1 MTVKEDLPTPTI
13 LVIDDS
19 AEHLELVRRILTA
32 RGCRVLVAADAETGL
47 QLAVEQPPDVFVI
60 DLGLPDIDG
69 QTLIGRL
76 RHMAMFA
83 DTPIIACTAWPEE
96 TARSMVEMYGCTDY
110 ISKPIRIAD
119 FADRITS
126 YLHR

>member
-1 MTVKEDLPTPTI
+1 MATEDRPAPSI
-13 LVIDDS
+13 LVIDDN
-19 AEHLELVRRILTA
+19 AEHLELVRRTLTA
-32 RGCRVLVAADAETGL
+32 RGYQVFLAANGETGL
-47 QLAVEQPPDVFVI
+47 QQAIEQQPDVLVI
-60 DLGLPDIDG
+60 DLGLPDVDG
-69 QTLIGRL
+69 QTLIGHL

-96 TARSMVEMYGCTDY
+96 TARSMVEMYGCNGY

-119 FADRITS
+119 FADRIAS